1 MRATIEGQALSLNG
15 GTSRTIDR
23 FVLSPGILRGFEP
36 GGIGPRDIATK
47 DTLGGDLYAV
57 ARFEAEFPVGL
68 PEEYGI
74 SGALFYDVGN
84 LWGLKGVQ
92 GGTEGESGSLRHVIG
107 FGVLW
112 KTPIGPLRF
121 NFTKALQLEDYDRK
135 QDFDFTLSTS
145 F

>member
-1 MRATIEGQALSLNG
+1 MKTGAKAVGQRRVLNDEVVLRATIEGQALSLNG

-47 DTLGGDLYAV
+47 DTLGGNLYAV

-84 LWGLKGVQ
+84 LWGLKGVT
-92 GGTEGESGSLRHVIG
+92 GGTS
-107 FGVLW
+107 
-112 KTPIGPLRF
+112 
-121 NFTKALQLEDYDRK
+121 
-135 QDFDFTLSTS
+135 
-145 F
+145 